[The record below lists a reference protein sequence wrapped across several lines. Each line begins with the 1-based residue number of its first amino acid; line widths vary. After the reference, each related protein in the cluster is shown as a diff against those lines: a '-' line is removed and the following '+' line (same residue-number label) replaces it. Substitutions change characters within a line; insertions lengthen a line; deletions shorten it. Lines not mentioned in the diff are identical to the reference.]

1 MLEYEYLSCS
11 LNLRKQRGKNT
22 AFFAFADTVVARA
35 FGRNNECHGWLGVK
49 FQPRPGDAPSTVM
62 IHVRMFDVT
71 AQEQQEALGVLGVNL
86 IHAVLTTG
94 ANKAN
99 EARNARASSQHHPS
113 SSSSSGSGSSGSN
126 SSRKSSDIS
135 GKIIGLL
142 LGDLSRS
149 RIEVDLIDFSGPLYE
164 GVDNRV
170 AALRLV
176 QKELCDAALF
186 DPSGTLLVP
195 HEALYKK
202 NVLAVRG
209 RFRPFTNLHNDM
221 LIAAAEQFFCGR
233 PPAGASEKKSAG
245 KASSNSSSSSSSSGT
260 SFEAGSQQPYERECV
275 YRDDTVV
282 LLEMTTR
289 DMMEGGDL
297 LDWTSDS
304 GIRED
309 VFIQRV
315 EALSTMG

>member
-1 MLEYEYLSCS
+1 MLL
-11 LNLRKQRGKNT
+11 
-22 AFFAFADTVVARA
+22 D
-35 FGRNNECHGWLGVK
+35 
-49 FQPRPGDAPSTVM
+49 
-62 IHVRMFDVT
+62 
-71 AQEQQEALGVLGVNL
+71 
-86 IHAVLTTG
+86 
-94 ANKAN
+94 
-99 EARNARASSQHHPS
+99 
-113 SSSSSGSGSSGSN
+113 
-126 SSRKSSDIS
+126 
-135 GKIIGLL
+135 
-142 LGDLSRS
+142 DLSRA

-176 QKELCDAALF
+176 QRELCDAALF

-233 PPAGASEKKSAG
+233 PPVGDKGGGGANGANG
-245 KASSNSSSSSSSSGT
+245 KALAASPQSGT

-275 YRDDTVV
+275 YRADTVV